1 MTTIVS
7 VLVVLVAL
15 GRMSAAGDQIVKSRD
30 GACQV
35 SVPGA
40 WKVTPLL
47 ATAASP
53 DNKVSITVT
62 SPKMIDS
69 FAELKLNAKSVYK
82 RNKSTRDSAAEFEM
96 EGLSIAGKP
105 DVYRAIPAAS
115 GKYCIAE
122 VIYENG
128 AVDAARAIARTLK
141 AARS

>member
-1 MTTIVS
+1 
-7 VLVVLVAL
+7 
-15 GRMSAAGDQIVKSRD
+15 MSDSMSD
-30 GACQV
+30 M
-35 SVPGA
+35 
-40 WKVTPLL
+40 KVT
-47 ATAASP
+47 SRNFQR
-53 DNKVSITVT
+53 D
-62 SPKMIDS
+62 
-69 FAELKLNAKSVYK
+69 FARMKLNAKSVYK